1 MKRLIGLIVTL
12 SLIAGTVVFAEGVS
26 EEESEEWSPNRPIEI
41 VVPWGAGGSTDQTV
55 RPLAA
60 ELEEHLDQSVVVVNT
75 PGATGSVGTAEVL
88 NGRKDGY
95 TWASGAAKD
104 LGTYR
109 VRDLLET
116 DLDDW
121 VLFLTMAQVNVVSVN
136 VDEPYEDFGELLEA
150 FDERPGEIDVGTAG
164 VGSAGHT
171 AIELINKYR
180 SIDFTEVTYDGGAPA
195 VTATVAGE
203 VPVTSQLASEQVDM
217 IRGGE
222 LRPLAVLADEPLEL
236 EGGEEIPP
244 ITEWI
249 PEFEP
254 APTYFGVF
262 VPADVPENV
271 INTLGRIWDEEL
283 EDSERLQELATE
295 MASIYDPMWGEEA
308 YEAAFPMVQIDAWLA
323 HEMGD
328 TVMPPDEAGI
338 PEPDSGE

>member
-1 MKRLIGLIVTL
+1 MKKLIVMIGVL
-12 SLIAGTVVFAEGVS
+12 VVVGVVMAFARGAA
-26 EEESEEWSPNRPIEI
+26 EEDPDVWEPSRPITV

-60 ELEEHLDQSVVVVNT
+60 VLEEELGQSVVVVNT

-88 NGRKDGY
+88 NSRRDGY
-95 TWASGAAKD
+95 MWASGAVKD

-121 VLFLTMAQVNVVSVN
+121 VLFLSLAQVNVVSVN
-136 VDEPYEDFGELLEA
+136 ADEPYQT
-150 FDERPGEIDVGTAG
+150 FDELAQAFLDRPGEIDVGTAG

-171 AIELINKYR
+171 AIQMINRYR
-180 SIDFTEVTYDGGAPA
+180 PIEYTEVTYGGGAPA

-203 VPVTSQLASEQVDM
+203 VPVTTQLASEQVDM
-217 IRGGE
+217 IRAGE
-222 LRPLAVLADEPLEL
+222 LRPLAVLDDKPLIL
-236 EGGEEIPP
+236 DGVDEEIPP
-244 ITEWI
+244 ITNWI
-249 PEFEP
+249 PEFEA
-254 APTYFGVF
+254 APIYFGIF

-271 INTLGRIWDEEL
+271 INTLGRIWDESIVGNQRL
-283 EDSERLQELATE
+283 EQLARE
-295 MASIYDPMWGEEA
+295 SASVFAPKWGDEA
-308 YEAAFPMVQIDAWLA
+308 HAAAFPMVQLDAWLA

-338 PEPDSGE
+338 PRP